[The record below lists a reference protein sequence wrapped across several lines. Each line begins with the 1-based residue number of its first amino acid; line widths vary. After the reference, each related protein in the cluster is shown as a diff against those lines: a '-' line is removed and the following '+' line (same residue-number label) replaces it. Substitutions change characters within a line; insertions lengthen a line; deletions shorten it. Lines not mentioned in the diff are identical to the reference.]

1 METVMPTPKRHSR
14 RHLLMWVPALAL
26 AACQTPPVPAPSP
39 PPAPTPKEQRITALK
54 SLGFVP
60 AEDGWELSL
69 GVKLLFPT
77 DVDVVSD
84 AGRQAVEEVLRTL
97 RKVGIEK
104 VRVEGHTDNVGSA
117 KYNAGLSQRRAES
130 VAQLLVAAGWRAES
144 IERRGLGFDKPVADN
159 ATPAGRAQNRRVVI
173 TVQVD

>member
-1 METVMPTPKRHSR
+1 MENPMQTLPLPLR
-14 RHLLMWVPALAL
+14 RLALIALAGAWL
-26 AACQTPPVPAPSP
+26 TACQTPPPPAP
-39 PPAPTPKEQRITALK
+39 PPAPAPKEQRIAALK
-54 SLGFVP
+54 TVGFVP

-77 DVDVVSD
+77 DVEVVSD
-84 AGRQAVEEVLRTL
+84 AGRQAIDEVLRTL

-104 VRVEGHTDNVGSA
+104 IRVEGHTDNVGSA
-117 KYNAGLSQRRAES
+117 KYNAGLSMRRAES
-130 VAQLLVAAGWRAES
+130 VARLLVAAGWNSES
-144 IERRGLGFDKPVADN
+144 VERRGFGFDKPVADN

>member
-1 METVMPTPKRHSR
+1 MPTPHRPSR
-14 RHLLMWVPALAL
+14 RHVLMLVPALAL
-26 AACQTPPVPAPSP
+26 AACQTPPPPPPPP
-39 PPAPTPKEQRITALK
+39 PPAPSPKEQRITALK

-60 AEDGWELSL
+60 SDDGWELSL

-104 VRVEGHTDNVGSA
+104 IRVEGHTDNVGSA
-117 KYNAGLSQRRAES
+117 RYNAALSQRRADS
-130 VAQLLVAAGWRAES
+130 VAQLLVAAGWKPES
-144 IERRGLGFDKPVADN
+144 IERRGLGFEKPVADN
-159 ATPAGRAQNRRVVI
+159 ATPSGRAQNRRVVI